1 MPNMAVS
8 TGGQSMT
15 RHQEIL
21 IERINNLCEEK
32 RLTYYML
39 AYKASIPM
47 NTLMHIMKG
56 ESKNP
61 GFFTIVKICDGLE
74 VSLSEFFDTKEFVEL
89 LKEVDGK

>member
-1 MPNMAVS
+1 
-8 TGGQSMT
+8 MT

-21 IERINNLCEEK
+21 VGRIKELCEE
-32 RLTYYML
+32 RAYTYYML

-47 NTLMHIMKG
+47 NTLMHILNG

-61 GFFTIVKICDGLE
+61 GFFTIAKICDGLE
-74 VSLSEFFDTKEFVEL
+74 VSLSEFFDTKDFVEL